1 MAWQDYLDENQAVIR
16 TLKDG
21 ATQVVPKTDINGI
34 ILNEKGET
42 YQQLVSERYKYITGI
57 TNVTI
62 AENLQTINTSRTDI
76 ISAINTKGGSL
87 SLNAGFTDIKTAIDG
102 LVSEKTPVETQTN
115 FTEAA
120 QTALQTAIDSIRNAI
135 SAKGV
140 DAHDTM
146 VQNLAEKISSI

>member
-1 MAWQDYLDENQAVIR
+1 MAWQDYLDENQAVIK

-21 ATQVVPKTDINGI
+21 TNQVVPKTDINGI

-87 SLNAGFTDIKTAIDG
+87 SVNAGFTDIKTAIDG
-102 LVSEKTPVETQTN
+102 LVSTKTPVETQTN

-120 QTALQTAIDSIRNAI
+120 QTALQTVIDSIRNAI